1 MMRVAGC
8 ARTGAPSFNR
18 GFTLLELIVVM
29 TIVALLASIAAPRYF
44 DSIDRAR
51 DRVLMQNLNVLRDAI
66 DKFHT
71 DTGAYP
77 TSLSDLAAKRYV
89 RKVPEDP
96 VTGSLNAGLALWLI
110 DEGLLP
116 SRYVASQGAAV
127 GRAGRVTVS
136 AEADGTWIGGRAV
149 IVLEG
154 TAALD

>member
-1 MMRVAGC
+1 MVSKAQTLPRQ
-8 ARTGAPSFNR
+8 R

-66 DKFHT
+66 DKYYT

-77 TSLSDLAAKRYV
+77 PTLADLVARRYV

-96 VTGSLNAGLALWLI
+96 VTGSTATWVIIG
-110 DEGLLP
+110 P
-116 SRYVASQGAAV
+116 PVASGTLGVYDVRSGATGNAM
-127 GRAGRVTVS
+127 
-136 AEADGTWIGGRAV
+136 DGTPY
-149 IVLEG
+149 
-154 TAALD
+154 AAW

>member
-1 MMRVAGC
+1 MVSRLQPVP
-8 ARTGAPSFNR
+8 RQR

-66 DKFHT
+66 DKFYT

-77 TSLSDLAAKRYV
+77 ASLSDLAARRYV

-96 VTGSLNAGLALWLI
+96 VTGSASTWVVIGPPAASGLAGVY
-110 DEGLLP
+110 DVK
-116 SRYVASQGAAV
+116 SGATGMAM
-127 GRAGRVTVS
+127 
-136 AEADGTWIGGRAV
+136 DGTPYGAW
-149 IVLEG
+149 
-154 TAALD
+154 